1 MPVSLEA
8 YWALSRTH
16 TYSLLFAMPLLV
28 LYEALAWVMNWRA
41 PGGRQLRNLA
51 DVVLRGWLDRL
62 GLNGVGAL
70 VWVLLVVALVI
81 VVQEWRT
88 RPVPLHGW
96 VFGGMALESL
106 ALAGAF
112 GLVVGRLTAA
122 VLAPLG
128 AAGGPPAMA
137 SAAGQAQLSLGQQ
150 LVLSLGA
157 GIYEELLFR
166 VVVVGAVSWAIAQA
180 GLLAPGPAA
189 AVAAAVSAL
198 VFSLA
203 HYVGPYG
210 DAFAAG
216 SFVFR
221 FLGGLVFSAIYV
233 LRGFGI
239 VTWTH
244 ALYDVLFLLVLR
256 RR

>member
-1 MPVSLEA
+1 MTS
-8 YWALSRTH
+8 YWRETRAPR
-16 TYSLLFAMPLLV
+16 YSLLFALPLLV
-28 LYEALAWVMNWRA
+28 LYEVLARVVTAESGIRNGA
-41 PGGRQLRNLA
+41 DVLLKSLFLLLGGRHGLTLFA
-51 DVVLRGWLDRL
+51 VVVLGTALVLVVRDWHRSGAPAARYFVGMFTESVVYATCFGAVTSLLTGLLLRGTALSAGTGTAL
-62 GLNGVGAL
+62 GLPTE
-70 VWVLLVVALVI
+70 LVV
-81 VVQEWRT
+81 
-88 RPVPLHGW
+88 
-96 VFGGMALESL
+96 
-106 ALAGAF
+106 
-112 GLVVGRLTAA
+112 
-122 VLAPLG
+122 
-128 AAGGPPAMA
+128 
-137 SAAGQAQLSLGQQ
+137 
-150 LVLSLGA
+150 SLGA

>member
-1 MPVSLEA
+1 MSLDT

-16 TYSLLFAMPLLV
+16 TYSLLFAIPLL
-28 LYEALAWVMNWRA
+28 LAYEALAWLMNARA

-51 DVVLRGWLDRL
+51 DVVLRSWLERL
-62 GLNGVGAL
+62 GLHGTGAL
-70 VWVLLVVALVI
+70 IGVVLVVALVI
-81 VVQEWRT
+81 VAREWRA

-96 VFGGMALESL
+96 VFGGMLLES
-106 ALAGAF
+106 AVLAGLF

-128 AAGGPPAMA
+128 VAGGGAA
-137 SAAGQAQLSLGQQ
+137 AVSAAGQAQLTTGQQ

-166 VVVVGAVSWAIAQA
+166 VVVVGAVGWAIAQA
-180 GLLAPGPAA
+180 GLATDGAA
-189 AVAAAVSAL
+189 ALAAAAISAL

-233 LRGFGI
+233 VRGFGI

-244 ALYDVLFLLVLR
+244 ALYDVLFLLLWR
-256 RR
+256 R